1 MINVEETFKIDNDKA
16 ADWAIT
22 QIHEAEN
29 ERDRLITLA
38 EEQIKDLTDRIE
50 ELKTKCNNETA
61 YLKSCLAVYF
71 ETVKSKETK
80 TQKTYKLLSGTLV
93 FKKPSTKINHN
104 DEKLLEYLEANDGDD
119 YIKIKKSVDWAE
131 FKKNLSISDNGE
143 VIDTELGVI
152 LNSDICDIEDVPA
165 SFNIKY

>member
-1 MINVEETFKIDNDKA
+1 MDETFKIDNDKT

-29 ERDRLITLA
+29 ERDRLIALA

-50 ELKTKCNNETA
+50 ELKTKCENETK
-61 YLKSCLAVYF
+61 YFKSCLAMYF

-80 TQKTYKLLSGTLV
+80 TQKSYKLLSGTLV
-93 FKKPSTKINHN
+93 FKKPTTKIIHN
-104 DEKLLEYLEANDGDD
+104 DDNLLKYLEENDGSD

-131 FKKNLSISDNGE
+131 FKKNLTISDNGE
-143 VIDTELGVI
+143 VVDTELGII
-152 LNSDICDIEDVPA
+152 LNSDICGIEDVPA